1 MRFIPFFIFT
11 TIGFA
16 NAQNLVTNGSFELYS
31 SCPTSVEQIQLAT
44 GWSVVHNTGLASPD
58 YYNACNQG
66 AFVGVP
72 NNGVGYQHAYDGNA
86 YSGIATYYGVL
97 PNFRE
102 YIQTHLNSPL
112 LAGHSYFVSFMTS
125 RAEGHGMASNNL
137 GAVLSSSPLEGNG
150 TYATINELPQLNNTS
165 VITNENA
172 WTEISGTYVAL
183 GGEEYLT
190 IGNFFEDDQT
200 TILEMETTTL
210 AAYYLIDYVSVTP
223 VNLGI
228 NTVSQNSFTVYPNPF
243 ETEIQIDS
251 PFINKIDTIRI
262 VSALGQMMNVFP
274 EQGKINL
281 SALSSGIY
289 NLILSTSEGEIV
301 RKRII
306 KL

>member
-1 MRFIPFFIFT
+1 MRFIPFFIFLM
-11 TIGFA
+11 ISFVH
-16 NAQNLVTNGSFELYS
+16 AQNLVTNGSFELYS
-31 SCPTSVEQIQLAT
+31 SYPTSVEQIQLAT

-72 NNGVGYQHAYDGNA
+72 SNGVGYQPAYEGNA

-102 YIQTHLNSPL
+102 YIQTHLSSPL
-112 LAGHSYFVSFMTS
+112 LAGHSYLVSFMTS

-150 TYATINELPQLNNTS
+150 TYAAIHAMPQLNHTT

-172 WTEISGTYVAL
+172 WTEISGPYVAV

-190 IGNFFEDDQT
+190 IGNFFEDEQT
-200 TILEMETTTL
+200 TILEMDASTL

-228 NTVSQNSFTVYPNPF
+228 NTAAQTAFTVYPNPF

-251 PFINKIDTIRI
+251 PLINKLTNISI
-262 VSALGQMMNVFP
+262 VSTLGQVINVIP

-289 NLILSTSEGEIV
+289 NLILSTSEGYIV
-301 RKRII
+301 RKGII